1 MLNVGLTGGIATGK
15 STVVRML
22 VKRGARVIDHDGLVH
37 TLQEPGQPVWKRI
50 VETFGRDILDA
61 DERIDRKKLGALVF
75 DNEQRRKVLEGI
87 VHPAVLEEAQ
97 RQRDRIGK
105 EDEQAIVLSD
115 IPLLLEVGMQEC
127 FDLIL
132 LVYAPP
138 EVQIRRVMKRNK
150 MTREEAEARLKAQ
163 MPIDEKL
170 KFADLV
176 IRNDGTMRELEKRAD
191 EVWQELLA
199 RERQKRSEVTR
210 IEERGL
216 ISIDRSTED
225 RIDRTVRITLTS
237 ILSPQGRGR
246 LR

>member
-37 TLQEPGQPVWKRI
+37 ALQEPGQPVWERI
-50 VETFGRDILDA
+50 VETFGRDILDT
-61 DERIDRKKLGALVF
+61 DERIDRKKLGSLVF
-75 DNEQRRKVLEGI
+75 ENEPRRKVLEGI

-138 EVQIRRVMKRNK
+138 DVQIRRVVKRNK
-150 MTREEAEARLKAQ
+150 MTREEAEARLRAQ

-170 KFADLV
+170 KFADLA
-176 IRNDGTMRELEKRAD
+176 IRNDGTMRELEKRAE

-199 RERQKRSEVTR
+199 REKKKR
-210 IEERGL
+210 
-216 ISIDRSTED
+216 
-225 RIDRTVRITLTS
+225 
-237 ILSPQGRGR
+237 
-246 LR
+246 

>member
-75 DNEQRRKVLEGI
+75 ENEQRRKVLEGI

-138 EVQIRRVMKRNK
+138 EVQIRRLMKRNNLS
-150 MTREEAEARLKAQ
+150 REEALSRLKSQ
-163 MPIDEKL
+163 MPIDEKP

-176 IRNDGTMRELEKRAD
+176 IRNDGTMKELEKRAD
-191 EVWQELLA
+191 EIWQELLS
-199 RERQKRSEVTR
+199 REKKKR
-210 IEERGL
+210 
-216 ISIDRSTED
+216 
-225 RIDRTVRITLTS
+225 
-237 ILSPQGRGR
+237 
-246 LR
+246 

>member
-1 MLNVGLTGGIATGK
+1 MSSIPNPESRILKPTPLGFVLMEQGPCGRSVPMLNVGLTGGIATGK

-37 TLQEPGQPVWKRI
+37 TLQEPGQPVWQRI
-50 VETFGRDILDA
+50 IEAFGCDILDA
-61 DERIDRKKLGALVF
+61 VERIDRKKLGALVF

-115 IPLLLEVGMQEC
+115 IPLLLEVGMQDC

-132 LVYAPP
+132 LVYAQP
-138 EVQIRRVMKRNK
+138 EVQILRVMKRNNLSL
-150 MTREEAEARLKAQ
+150 EDALSRLKSQ

-176 IRNDGTMRELEKRAD
+176 IRNDGTMRELEKRAE

-199 RERQKRSEVTR
+199 REKKKRLQVTGNR
-210 IEERGL
+210 
-216 ISIDRSTED
+216 
-225 RIDRTVRITLTS
+225 
-237 ILSPQGRGR
+237 
-246 LR
+246 

>member
-37 TLQEPGQPVWKRI
+37 SLQEPGQPVWKRI
-50 VETFGRDILDA
+50 VEAFGRDILDA
-61 DERIDRKKLGALVF
+61 AERIDRKKLGALVF
-75 DNEQRRKVLEGI
+75 DNEPRRKALEGI

-115 IPLLLEVGMQEC
+115 IPLLLEVGLQEC

-138 EVQIRRVMKRNK
+138 EVQIRRVMKRNNLS
-150 MTREEAEARLKAQ
+150 REEALARLKSQ
-163 MPIDEKL
+163 MPIDEKP

-176 IRNDGTMRELEKRAD
+176 IRNDGTMRELEKRTD
-191 EVWQELLA
+191 EIWQELVL
-199 RERQKRSEVTR
+199 RERAKRGE
-210 IEERGL
+210 
-216 ISIDRSTED
+216 
-225 RIDRTVRITLTS
+225 
-237 ILSPQGRGR
+237 GRGAR
-246 LR
+246 GEK

>member
-1 MLNVGLTGGIATGK
+1 VQDPDAFVLMERGPCGRSVPMLNVGLTGGIATGK

-138 EVQIRRVMKRNK
+138 EVQIRRVMKRNNLS
-150 MTREEAEARLKAQ
+150 REEALSRLKSQ
-163 MPIDEKL
+163 MPIDEKP
-170 KFADLV
+170 KFADLI
-176 IRNDGTMRELEKRAD
+176 IRNDGTMRELEKRVG

-199 RERQKRSEVTR
+199 REKKKRLQVTGNR
-210 IEERGL
+210 
-216 ISIDRSTED
+216 
-225 RIDRTVRITLTS
+225 
-237 ILSPQGRGR
+237 
-246 LR
+246 

>member
-132 LVYAPP
+132 LVYAPS
-138 EVQIRRVMKRNK
+138 EVQIRRLMKRNNLS
-150 MTREEAEARLKAQ
+150 REEALSRLKSQ
-163 MPIDEKL
+163 MPIDEKP
-170 KFADLV
+170 KFADLI

-191 EVWQELLA
+191 EVWQDLLA
-199 RERQKRSEVTR
+199 REKKKRLQVT
-210 IEERGL
+210 G
-216 ISIDRSTED
+216 DR
-225 RIDRTVRITLTS
+225 
-237 ILSPQGRGR
+237 
-246 LR
+246 

>member
-22 VKRGARVIDHDGLVH
+22 VGKGARVIDHDGLVH
-37 TLQEPGQPVWKRI
+37 SLQEPGQPVWKRI
-50 VETFGRDILDA
+50 VEAFGRDILDA

-75 DNEQRRKVLEGI
+75 DSEQRRKVLEGI

-97 RQRDRIGK
+97 RRRDEIAH
-105 EDEQAIVLSD
+105 EHSQAIVLSD
-115 IPLLLEVGMQEC
+115 IPLLLEVGIQGL

-150 MTREEAEARLKAQ
+150 MTRDEALARLKAQ

-170 KFADLV
+170 RAADVV
-176 IRNDGTMRELEKRAD
+176 IRNDGTMRELEMRVD
-191 EVWQELLA
+191 EVWQELIL
-199 RERQKRSEVTR
+199 RERAKRGE
-210 IEERGL
+210 
-216 ISIDRSTED
+216 
-225 RIDRTVRITLTS
+225 
-237 ILSPQGRGR
+237 GRG
-246 LR
+246 